1 MITAPSSDDNDNA
14 QLFTLLDCQIN
25 ITRPVHSA
33 LFVAWL
39 DLESGHKWEYRDRN
53 STSVKCVAAPGRV
66 KPKSQQARGRE
77 RNDECDPS
85 WAHHYCGQGTHDTAS
100 TIYKLSQVPLSS
112 GFAPLTL
119 TSFTASLSCVQC
131 PPNPPSHSSL
141 TAGTATSHHQPS
153 D

>member
-1 MITAPSSDDNDNA
+1 MRESSDPSEARPDIHHNIITDSDICVTMITAPSSDDNA

-77 RNDECDPS
+77 E
-85 WAHHYCGQGTHDTAS
+85 
-100 TIYKLSQVPLSS
+100 
-112 GFAPLTL
+112 
-119 TSFTASLSCVQC
+119 
-131 PPNPPSHSSL
+131 
-141 TAGTATSHHQPS
+141 
-153 D
+153 

>member
-1 MITAPSSDDNDNA
+1 MASLRRERALIRQKPAQTSITTSLITEDDICVTMITAPSSDDNDNA

-66 KPKSQQARGRE
+66 KPKSQQARGRM
-77 RNDECDPS
+77 RNAECDPS
-85 WAHHYCGQGTHDTAS
+85 WDHHYYGQGTHDTAS

-112 GFAPLTL
+112 V
-119 TSFTASLSCVQC
+119 SL
-131 PPNPPSHSSL
+131 H
-141 TAGTATSHHQPS
+141 
-153 D
+153 